1 MRSIEPEAKGIHPAS
16 KTRIVRSITKEG
28 IIKSMLFDFK
38 STDSGSFSHKVTL
51 AIAVLLPVI
60 LTSSACKGSYPVSA
74 RNNPG
79 TESREPRQV
88 KIAQVVQIPMEE
100 TVTVTGT
107 LAAYDQTT
115 VSAKVP
121 GRVKSI
127 AVDLGSVVRSGQI
140 IAHLEKQDYQLRLQQ
155 AEAALAQARARVG
168 LPPEG
173 KDDRIDPEKTGTVR
187 QAQAMLDEA
196 KLKLERAEN
205 LVQRGVMAKAGFDAA
220 EAEHKVALSRYQ
232 DAVEEIRNRQALV
245 VQRRSELEIARQQLA
260 DSSVYAPFNG
270 VVQEKRTSVG
280 EYLAAGAPIV
290 NVVKMDPLRL
300 RAEVPERESRNVRVG
315 LTVRVTVEGDTIV
328 YLGKIARISP
338 TITEQ
343 NRVLIVEAE
352 VHNNGQLR
360 PGSYARAEIVSA
372 NSNAAISVPPTAIVS
387 FAGIDKVI
395 LVQDGKAVE
404 KPVSL
409 GRRTPEWVE
418 VLSGLTTSDSVV
430 INPGNLQSGQPVV
443 VTE

>member
-1 MRSIEPEAKGIHPAS
+1 MFLGLINN
-16 KTRIVRSITKEG
+16 TRNTSSSRRVLLSVG
-28 IIKSMLFDFK
+28 LF
-38 STDSGSFSHKVTL
+38 
-51 AIAVLLPVI
+51 LPVI
-60 LTSSACKGSYPVSA
+60 LTSGACKSSYPVSA

-79 TESREPRQV
+79 AEAREPRQV
-88 KIAQVVQIPMEE
+88 KIARVSEISMEQ

-107 LAAYDQTT
+107 LAAYDQAT

-121 GRVKSI
+121 GRVKTI
-127 AVDLGSVVRSGQI
+127 AVDLGSVVRQGQI
-140 IAHLEKQDYQLRLQQ
+140 IAQIEQQDYQLRLQQ

-187 QAQAMLDEA
+187 QAQALLDDA

-205 LVQRGVMAKAGFDAA
+205 LFQRGVLAKAQLDGA

-260 DSSVYAPFNG
+260 DSSIYAPFAG
-270 VVQEKRTSVG
+270 VVQEKRASIG

-290 NVVKMDPLRL
+290 NVVRMDPLRL
-300 RAEVPERESRNVRVG
+300 RAEVPERESRNVHVG
-315 LTVRVTVEGDTIV
+315 LAVRVTLEGDANI
-328 YLGKIARISP
+328 YPGKIARISP
-338 TITEQ
+338 TITAQ

-360 PGSYARAEIVSA
+360 PGSYARAEIVSDD
-372 NSNAAISVPPTAIVS
+372 SNAAIAVPVNSIIS

-395 LVQDGKAVE
+395 LVQDSKAVE
-404 KPVSL
+404 KPITI
-409 GRRTPEWVE
+409 GRRTADWAE
-418 VLSGLTTSDSVV
+418 VLSGLKTGDVVV

>member
-1 MRSIEPEAKGIHPAS
+1 MSR
-16 KTRIVRSITKEG
+16 R
-28 IIKSMLFDFK
+28 
-38 STDSGSFSHKVTL
+38 
-51 AIAVLLPVI
+51 VLLSVGLFLPMI
-60 LTSSACKGSYPVSA
+60 FTSAACKSGYPVSA
-74 RNNPG
+74 RNTPG
-79 TESREPRQV
+79 GEAREPRQV
-88 KIAQVVQIPMEE
+88 KIARVSEISMEQ

-107 LAAYDQTT
+107 LAAYDQAT

-127 AVDLGSVVRSGQI
+127 AVDLGSVVRQGQI
-140 IAHLEKQDYQLRLQQ
+140 IAQIEQQDYQLRLQQ

-187 QAQAMLDEA
+187 QAQALLDEA

-205 LVQRGVMAKAGFDAA
+205 LFQRGVLAKAQLDGA

-245 VQRRSELEIARQQLA
+245 VQRRSEIEIARQQLA
-260 DSSVYAPFNG
+260 DSSIYAPFNG
-270 VVQEKRTSVG
+270 VVQEKRASIG

-290 NVVKMDPLRL
+290 NVVRMDPLRL
-300 RAEVPERESRNVRVG
+300 RAEVPERESRNVHVG
-315 LTVRVTVEGDTIV
+315 LAVRVTLEGDAIV
-328 YLGKIARISP
+328 YAGKIARISP
-338 TITEQ
+338 TITAQ

-360 PGSYARAEIVSA
+360 PGSYARAEIVSDD
-372 NSNAAISVPPTAIVS
+372 SNAAIAVPVNAIVS

-404 KPVSL
+404 KPITL
-409 GRRTPEWVE
+409 GRRTADWAE
-418 VLSGLTTSDSVV
+418 VLSGLKAGDAVV

>member
-1 MRSIEPEAKGIHPAS
+1 MSYGLRNSI
-16 KTRIVRSITKEG
+16 SIT
-28 IIKSMLFDFK
+28 SL
-38 STDSGSFSHKVTL
+38 SRR
-51 AIAVLLPVI
+51 VLLSAGLFLPMV
-60 LTSSACKGSYPVSA
+60 LTSAACKSGYPVSA

-79 TESREPRQV
+79 AESREPRQV
-88 KIAQVVQIPMEE
+88 KIARVSEISMEQS
-100 TVTVTGT
+100 VTVTGT
-107 LAAYDQTT
+107 LAAYDQAT

-127 AVDLGSVVRSGQI
+127 AVDLGSVVRQGQI
-140 IAHLEKQDYQLRLQQ
+140 IAQIEQQDYQLRLQQ

-187 QAQAMLDEA
+187 QAQALLDDA
-196 KLKLERAEN
+196 RLKLERAGN
-205 LVQRGVMAKAGFDAA
+205 LFQRGVLAKAQLDGA

-260 DSSVYAPFNG
+260 DSSIYAPFNG
-270 VVQEKRTSVG
+270 VVQEKRASIG

-290 NVVKMDPLRL
+290 NVVRMDPLRL
-300 RAEVPERESRNVRVG
+300 RAEVPERESRGVQVG
-315 LTVRVTVEGDTIV
+315 LAVRVTIEGDANV
-328 YLGKIARISP
+328 YPGKIARISP
-338 TITEQ
+338 TITAQ
-343 NRVLIVEAE
+343 NRVLMVEAE

-360 PGSYARAEIVSA
+360 PGSYARAEIVSDQ
-372 NSNAAISVPPTAIVS
+372 SNAAIAVPVNAIVS

-395 LVQDGKAVE
+395 TVQDGKAAE
-404 KPVSL
+404 TPITL
-409 GRRTPEWVE
+409 GRRTAEWAE
-418 VLSGLTTSDSVV
+418 ILSGLKAGDVVV

>member
-1 MRSIEPEAKGIHPAS
+1 MSIVLGNSRRNTSLGGRVLISAG
-16 KTRIVRSITKEG
+16 
-28 IIKSMLFDFK
+28 LFFPM
-38 STDSGSFSHKVTL
+38 V
-51 AIAVLLPVI
+51 
-60 LTSSACKGSYPVSA
+60 LTSVACKSGYPVSA

-79 TESREPRQV
+79 AEAREPRQV
-88 KIAQVVQIPMEE
+88 KVARVSEISMEQ

-107 LAAYDQTT
+107 LAAYDQAT

-121 GRVKSI
+121 GRVMSI
-127 AVDLGSVVRSGQI
+127 AVDLGSVVRQGQI
-140 IAHLEKQDYQLRLQQ
+140 IAQIEQQDYQLRLQQ
-155 AEAALAQARARVG
+155 SEAALAQARARVG

-173 KDDRIDPEKTGTVR
+173 KDDRIDPENTGTVR
-187 QAQAMLDEA
+187 QAQALLDDA
-196 KLKLERAEN
+196 KLKLDRAEN
-205 LVQRGVMAKAGFDAA
+205 LFQRGVLAKAQLDGAD
-220 EAEHKVALSRYQ
+220 AEHKVALSRYQ

-260 DSSVYAPFNG
+260 DSSIYAPFNG
-270 VVQEKRTSVG
+270 VVQEKRASIG

-290 NVVKMDPLRL
+290 NVVRMDPLRL
-300 RAEVPERESRNVRVG
+300 RAEVPERESRNVHVG
-315 LTVRVTVEGDTIV
+315 LAVRVTLEGDANV
-328 YLGKIARISP
+328 YAGKIARISP
-338 TITEQ
+338 TITAQ

-360 PGSYARAEIVSA
+360 PGSYARAEIVSDD
-372 NSNAAISVPPTAIVS
+372 NNAAIAAPLNAIIS

-404 KPVSL
+404 KPVTL
-409 GRRTPEWVE
+409 GRRTPDWAE
-418 VLSGLTTSDSVV
+418 VLSGLKVGDVVV

>member
-1 MRSIEPEAKGIHPAS
+1 MVIGFLN
-16 KTRIVRSITKEG
+16 TRTLPFDPSRILICAG
-28 IIKSMLFDFK
+28 LF
-38 STDSGSFSHKVTL
+38 SGLV
-51 AIAVLLPVI
+51 
-60 LTSSACKGSYPVSA
+60 LTSAACKSGYPVSA
-74 RNNPG
+74 RNSPG
-79 TESREPRQV
+79 AETKEPRQV
-88 KIAQVVQIPMEE
+88 KVARASQVSMEQM
-100 TVTVTGT
+100 VTVTGT
-107 LAAYDQTT
+107 LAAYDQAT

-127 AVDLGSVVRSGQI
+127 AVDLGSVVKQGQI
-140 IAHLEKQDYQLRLQQ
+140 IAQIEQQDYQLRLQQ

-187 QAQAMLDEA
+187 QAQALLDDA
-196 KLKLERAEN
+196 KLKLERAES
-205 LVQRGVMAKAGFDAA
+205 LFQRGVLAKAQLDGA
-220 EAEHKVALSRYQ
+220 EAEYKVALSRYQ

-245 VQRRSELEIARQQLA
+245 VQRRSELEIARQQLS
-260 DSSVYAPFNG
+260 DSSIVAPFDG
-270 VVQEKRTSVG
+270 IVQEKRASIG

-300 RAEVPERESRNVRVG
+300 RAEVPERESRNVHVG
-315 LTVRVTVEGDTIV
+315 LAVRVMLEGDPNV
-328 YLGKIARISP
+328 YTGKIARISP
-338 TITEQ
+338 TITAQ

-360 PGSYARAEIVSA
+360 PGSYARAEIVSDDISPALAVPA
-372 NSNAAISVPPTAIVS
+372 NAIVS

-404 KPVSL
+404 RPVTL
-409 GRRTPEWVE
+409 GRRTAEWAEIV
-418 VLSGLTTSDSVV
+418 SGIKIGDPVV
-430 INPGNLQSGQPVV
+430 IDPGNLQSGQPVV

>member
-1 MRSIEPEAKGIHPAS
+1 
-16 KTRIVRSITKEG
+16 
-28 IIKSMLFDFK
+28 
-38 STDSGSFSHKVTL
+38 
-51 AIAVLLPVI
+51 
-60 LTSSACKGSYPVSA
+60 
-74 RNNPG
+74 
-79 TESREPRQV
+79 
-88 KIAQVVQIPMEE
+88 MEQ

-107 LAAYDQTT
+107 LAAYDQAT

-127 AVDLGSVVRSGQI
+127 AVDLGSVVRQGQI
-140 IAHLEKQDYQLRLQQ
+140 IAQIEQQDYQLRLQQ

-168 LPPEG
+168 LPPDG

-187 QAQAMLDEA
+187 QAQALLDDA
-196 KLKLERAEN
+196 KLRLDRAEN
-205 LVQRGVMAKAGFDAA
+205 LFQRGVLAKAQLDGA

-260 DSSVYAPFNG
+260 DSSIYAPFNG
-270 VVQEKRTSVG
+270 VVQEKRASIG

-290 NVVKMDPLRL
+290 NVVRMDPLRL
-300 RAEVPERESRNVRVG
+300 RAEVPERESRDVRVG
-315 LTVRVTVEGDTIV
+315 LSVRVTLEGDSNV
-328 YLGKIARISP
+328 YGGKIARISP
-338 TITEQ
+338 TITAQ

-360 PGSYARAEIVSA
+360 PGSYARAEIVSDD
-372 NSNAAISVPPTAIVS
+372 SNAAIAVPVNAIIS

-404 KPVSL
+404 KPITI
-409 GRRTPEWVE
+409 GRRTADWAEI
-418 VLSGLTTSDSVV
+418 LSGLNTGDVV
-430 INPGNLQSGQPVV
+430 VVNPGNLQSGQPVV

>member
-1 MRSIEPEAKGIHPAS
+1 MFSGLIE
-16 KTRIVRSITKEG
+16 RISSAYLRRRV
-28 IIKSMLFDFK
+28 FA
-38 STDSGSFSHKVTL
+38 
-51 AIAVLLPVI
+51 AIGLLLPLVC
-60 LTSSACKGSYPVSA
+60 TSVACKSGYPVSA

-79 TESREPRQV
+79 AEAREPRQV
-88 KIAQVVQIPMEE
+88 KVARVSEISME
-100 TVTVTGT
+100 TAVTVTGT
-107 LAAYDQTT
+107 LAAYDQAT

-127 AVDLGSVVRSGQI
+127 AVDLGSVVRQGQI
-140 IAHLEKQDYQLRLQQ
+140 IAQLEQQDYHLRLKQ

-168 LPPEG
+168 LSPEG
-173 KDDRIDPEKTGTVR
+173 NDDRIDPEKTGTVR

-205 LVQRGVMAKAGFDAA
+205 LVQRGVLAKAQFDAA

-245 VQRRSELEIARQQLA
+245 VQRRSELEIARQQLS
-260 DSSVYAPFNG
+260 DSSIYAPFAG

-280 EYLAAGAPIV
+280 EYLAAGTPIV
-290 NVVKMDPLRL
+290 NVVRIDPLRL
-300 RAEVPERESRNVRVG
+300 RAEVPERESRKVSVG
-315 LTVRVTVEGDTIV
+315 LTVRVTIEGDTNV
-328 YLGKIARISP
+328 YTGKIARISP

-343 NRVLIVEAE
+343 NRVLMVEAE
-352 VHNNGQLR
+352 VQNNGQLR
-360 PGSYARAEIVSA
+360 PGSYAKAEIVSDA
-372 NSNAAISVPPTAIVS
+372 SNSALAVPVNAVVS

-404 KPVSL
+404 KPVTL
-409 GRRTPEWVE
+409 GRRTSDWIE
-418 VLSGLTTSDSVV
+418 VVSGLTTSDSVV

-443 VTE
+443 ITE